1 MRIQFFTDAFSFYIL
16 PAIRIWIDCDV
27 YLELVW
33 LKWGISIKI
42 K

>member
-1 MRIQFFTDAFSFYIL
+1 MRFTEAFSFYIL
-16 PAIRIWIDCDV
+16 PAIRIWIDGNV